1 MSTNFRGTHT
11 LCLHHSAA
19 VPEKIIRRSH
29 SHKGTASS
37 VASDPRHGHR
47 SGKLDLKRHGAKQ
60 TLPATVTSATG
71 GFPPKTRG
79 CSVASLQ
86 MALKIWITS
95 QLTHKITLHGWPRRP
110 KGADLLRNISASG
123 STPHISK
130 TNLETLSGEPH
141 LQAFPQMEPHRKG
154 VIAVRKHGDQQ
165 GGGSKPAEATGSRD
179 RLRMPASWPQTT
191 EELCFQKRRA
201 WKHMQNQETWKNGR
215 EGLKKNPVEFSEMKN
230 SVIKFKTRR
239 IGLTTRF
246 TRTGVTEL
254 AGGAA

>member
-86 MALKIWITS
+86 MALKIWIAS
-95 QLTHKITLHGWPRRP
+95 QLTHKITLHGWPRGP

-130 TNLETLSGEPH
+130 TNLESGCRRPRRRPRRSC
-141 LQAFPQMEPHRKG
+141 ASRKG
-154 VIAVRKHGDQQ
+154 ELGNTCRTK
-165 GGGSKPAEATGSRD
+165 KPGRTAEKVG
-179 RLRMPASWPQTT
+179 
-191 EELCFQKRRA
+191 KR
-201 WKHMQNQETWKNGR
+201 T
-215 EGLKKNPVEFSEMKN
+215 P
-230 SVIKFKTRR
+230 
-239 IGLTTRF
+239 
-246 TRTGVTEL
+246 
-254 AGGAA
+254 